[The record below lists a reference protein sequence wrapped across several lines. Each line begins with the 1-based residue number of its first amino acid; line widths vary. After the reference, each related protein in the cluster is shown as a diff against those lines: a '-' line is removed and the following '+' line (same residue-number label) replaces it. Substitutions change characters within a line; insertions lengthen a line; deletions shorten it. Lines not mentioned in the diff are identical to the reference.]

1 MLKHLI
7 HSSLSFL
14 LPGPFLPSPPPS
26 SKTNSH
32 HTNLSM
38 AAASGRIAVVG
49 DTHNDWELEQDS
61 LALQFLQPDL
71 VLFTGDFGN
80 ENVELVRSIADL
92 KFTKAAILGNH
103 DAWNTYQ
110 FATKTKDG
118 VQLQLECLGN
128 EHVAYGRLDF
138 PRLKLSI
145 VGGRPFTTG
154 GDQLF
159 RKKLLS
165 ARYGIKNMDASA
177 MKICGA
183 AKGTPQGHSIIF
195 LGHNG
200 PKGLGS
206 NMNDICGKD
215 WVYEGGD
222 HGDPDLA
229 QAISLVKETTK
240 RAVPLVV
247 FGHMHKELRFGGLRK
262 MIHTGTD
269 DTIYLNGAVVPR
281 VKRLVDNEGCSRA
294 FTLVEISGGK
304 IMKITETWV
313 SVSMGRTAIAE
324 EHVLYSRSSD
334 A

>member
-7 HSSLSFL
+7 HSSLSCL
-14 LPGPFLPSPPPS
+14 LPGPSLPSPPQS
-26 SKTNSH
+26 SKTNSR

-61 LALQFLQPDL
+61 LALQFLQ
-71 VLFTGDFGN
+71 
-80 ENVELVRSIADL
+80 
-92 KFTKAAILGNH
+92 AILETRMLSLLE
-103 DAWNTYQ
+103 A
-110 FATKTKDG
+110 
-118 VQLQLECLGN
+118 LQILNLRKRLYLEIMMLGTLIN
-128 EHVAYGRLDF
+128 SLQRRRMEYSFNWSAYGRLDF
-138 PRLKLSI
+138 PRLKLSV

-206 NMNDICGKD
+206 NTNDICGKD

-240 RAVPLVV
+240 HTVPLVV

-262 MIHTGTD
+262 MIHIGTD

-281 VKRLVDNEGCSRA
+281 VKRLVDNEGSSRA

-313 SVSMGRTAIAE
+313 SVSMGRAAIAE